1 MTEEPAANEM
11 ELQVEMPGQ
20 GGGQQMGGH
29 AAAPSHSKAKRAA
42 LGVVPANG
50 ADRLPVTNPE
60 PAKRRKLLRGGR
72 MLQPDASFDGA
83 SAASAASKPAAKSA
97 VAKKQQR
104 NLSLFSSFV
113 DKTNF
118 KVPKMKGT
126 AASARL
132 MQQQRD
138 ARRGKK

>member
-1 MTEEPAANEM
+1 M
-11 ELQVEMPGQ
+11 ELEAEVTEQ
-20 GGGQQMGGH
+20 GDEQQMGGRGI
-29 AAAPSHSKAKRAA
+29 APSRGKTKRAA
-42 LGVVPANG
+42 LGVVPTNG
-50 ADRLPVTNPE
+50 ADRPPATNPE
-60 PAKRRKLLRGGR
+60 PAKRRKLLKGGR
-72 MLQPDASFDGA
+72 MLQPDTSFDGA
-83 SAASAASKPAAKSA
+83 SASAATAASKPAAKTA
-97 VAKKQQR
+97 AAKKQQR

>member
-1 MTEEPAANEM
+1 
-11 ELQVEMPGQ
+11 
-20 GGGQQMGGH
+20 
-29 AAAPSHSKAKRAA
+29 
-42 LGVVPANG
+42 
-50 ADRLPVTNPE
+50 
-60 PAKRRKLLRGGR
+60 

-118 KVPKMKGT
+118 KVPMMKGT